1 MPGGMRVYGP
11 NECQLPTLVT
21 ISFHF
26 LGYYPSTSGLEE
38 HWVGS
43 YADLPVHDALLHPN
57 PMLGW
62 FPFQHLENP
71 V

>member
-11 NECQLPTLVT
+11 NECQLPTLVI

-26 LGYYPSTSGLEE
+26 LGYPNTSGLEE

-43 YADLPVHDALLHPN
+43 YADLPVHDTLPHPY
-57 PMLGW
+57 PMFGW